1 MYNVIFSIFTINNIC
16 NYMLRCSIF
25 FNISDDNIHFVNVI
39 VVMMMTLTK

>member
-1 MYNVIFSIFTINNIC
+1 VIFSIFTINNIC

-25 FNISDDNIHFVNVI
+25 FNISDDNFVNVI

>member
-25 FNISDDNIHFVNVI
+25 FNIFDDNFVNVI